1 MKSNRTVNR
10 SIERS
15 ACQVRSEQTRR
26 RLIEV
31 AVGAFSELG
40 YEATSTRIIAEQAQ
54 TSQISIF
61 YYFGSKRGLYRAA
74 AEFVGSNIAR
84 LFQPVCDIARQ
95 GLVSTALT
103 HDQTL
108 SMFIEFIAGI
118 MRAESD
124 AGTPNSW
131 VQFIRRERVDS
142 TEALEIFNT
151 QYASTF
157 EVGLEFIS
165 RLTKLSAKAAETRL
179 QLLAVLS
186 MSELLRTDRSSVLRI
201 MGWKA
206 FGEKETRIL
215 ESTLRD
221 NLRALYAHKNLR
233 RELSQSPCVDP

>member
-1 MKSNRTVNR
+1 MKSTRTVNR

-15 ACQVRSEQTRR
+15 ACQARSERTRR

-31 AVGAFSELG
+31 AAGVFSELG
-40 YEATSTRIIAEQAQ
+40 YEATSTRIIAKQAR
-54 TSQISIF
+54 TSPISIF

-84 LFQPVCDIARQ
+84 QFQPVCDVVRQ

-108 SMFIEFIAGI
+108 SLFIEFIVGT
-118 MRAESD
+118 MRAGSG

-131 VQFIRRERVDS
+131 VQFIRRERIDP
-142 TEALEIFNT
+142 TEALEIVNT
-151 QYASTF
+151 QYESTF

-165 RLTKLSAKAAETRL
+165 RLTNLPAEAAETRL

-186 MSELLRTDRSSVLRI
+186 MSELLRTERDSVLRVI
-201 MGWKA
+201 GWKA
-206 FGEKETRIL
+206 FGEAETQIL
-215 ESTLRD
+215 ESMLRN
-221 NLRALYAHKNLR
+221 NLHALYARKALLGDEN
-233 RELSQSPCVDP
+233 

>member
-1 MKSNRTVNR
+1 MKSNPTVNR

-15 ACQVRSEQTRR
+15 ACQIRSERTRQ

-31 AVGAFSELG
+31 AVGVFSELG

-74 AEFVGSNIAR
+74 AEFVGLNVAR
-84 LFQPVCDIARQ
+84 LFQPVCEIARQ
-95 GLVSTALT
+95 GLASTVLT
-103 HDQTL
+103 HGQTL

-131 VQFIRRERVDS
+131 IKFYRRERRNP
-142 TEALEIFNT
+142 TEALEIVNT

-165 RLTKLSAKAAETRL
+165 RLTKLPSKAAETRL

-186 MSELLRTDRSSVLRI
+186 MSELLRTNRRWVLGI
-201 MGWKA
+201 VGWKA
-206 FGEKETRIL
+206 FGEEEAQIL
-215 ESTLRD
+215 DSTLRN
-221 NLRALYAHKNLR
+221 NLRALYASN
-233 RELSQSPCVDP
+233 ELVGNEN